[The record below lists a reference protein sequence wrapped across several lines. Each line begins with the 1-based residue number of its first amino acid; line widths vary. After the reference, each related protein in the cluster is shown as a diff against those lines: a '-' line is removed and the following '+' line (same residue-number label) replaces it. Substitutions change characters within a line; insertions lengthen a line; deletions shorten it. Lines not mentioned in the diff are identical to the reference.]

1 MLGGRRVEDEVWVGG
16 WVGGRE
22 QILFGCLERGVAG
35 DGGGRGLVGAF
46 WQH

>member
-1 MLGGRRVEDEVWVGG
+1 MEDEV

-35 DGGGRGLVGAF
+35 DGGGSIGRMVGAF

>member
-1 MLGGRRVEDEVWVGG
+1 MLGGRRVEDEVWVE
-16 WVGGRE
+16 RE

>member
-1 MLGGRRVEDEVWVGG
+1 MEDEVWVGG